1 MKKTR
6 LSAKEIVKTQ
16 QSQESCITVKV
27 ICMEYGINESPFYNS
42 KGKYCGK
49 EVSDIKCTKN
59 SEDEY
64 ARLKNIKNNLTLVI
78 DAVQC
83 AAK

>member
-1 MKKTR
+1 
-6 LSAKEIVKTQ
+6 
-16 QSQESCITVKV
+16 
-27 ICMEYGINESPFYNS
+27 MEYGINESPFYNS